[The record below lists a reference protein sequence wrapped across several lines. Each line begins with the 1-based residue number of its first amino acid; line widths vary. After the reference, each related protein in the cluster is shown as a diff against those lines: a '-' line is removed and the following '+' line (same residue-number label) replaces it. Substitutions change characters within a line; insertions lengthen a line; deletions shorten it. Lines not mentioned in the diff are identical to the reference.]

1 MIDFDD
7 VFTDYDIDQLNENL
21 LLEMANL
28 SHTRTG
34 LPYDIWIDSE
44 GSDRKN
50 THSGPRIKV
59 KVDGVFIPFEI
70 SDNPDIPDSIKKNGI
85 TDFPHKNN
93 IREYVIAYRKIL
105 LAHYYKKID
114 DLDALSLLKTL
125 KQASEAQT
133 KLSDMIDER
142 PNLRI
147 EYKWDNEECLYKI
160 DVVSDIE
167 TIKTSY
173 AMDNFYL
180 FKELSELQKE
190 YTPNQIIN
198 LDDIEQDG

>member
-1 MIDFDD
+1 
-7 VFTDYDIDQLNENL
+7 
-21 LLEMANL
+21 MANL

-50 THSGPRIKV
+50 THNSPGIKV
-59 KVDGVFIPFEI
+59 NVDGVFIPFEI
-70 SDNPDIPDSIKKNGI
+70 SDNPDIPDSVKKNGI
-85 TDFPHKNN
+85 TDFPHKNK

-147 EYKWDNEECLYKI
+147 EYRWDNEECLYKI

-180 FKELSELQKE
+180 FKELSELQQQ
-190 YTPNQIIN
+190 YIPDQIIN
-198 LDDIEQDG
+198 LDDTEQDK